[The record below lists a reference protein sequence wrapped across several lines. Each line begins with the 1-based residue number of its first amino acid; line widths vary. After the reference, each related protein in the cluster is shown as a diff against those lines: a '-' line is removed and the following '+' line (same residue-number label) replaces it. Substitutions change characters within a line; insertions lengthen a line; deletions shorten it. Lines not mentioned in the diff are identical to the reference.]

1 MLEDITLSSLYLIET
16 KMWISN
22 DGTVFSHFLGNTG
35 FIKEIHINT
44 MTLLLPLTLWRYYV
58 TVYYNNSD

>member
-1 MLEDITLSSLYLIET
+1 LIET